1 MQLQVFTVAEWRGD
15 LHVSREFAYI
25 MRLARWIAS
34 KHPEFFSGDD
44 AEVQVLIYALHRL
57 SCELD
62 GCMLDGDGK
71 YASGELLE
79 FTRSVINELRE
90 GEPADY
96 RSIHPVAAVG
106 RLDAVFTLTCGN
118 GHRLL
123 VLHPRAISKPDALVN
138 ALKTFTVKCPVCG
151 TGEIY
156 LTLDGVGIRKVS
168 NGKTT
173 ARGGGSG

>member
-1 MQLQVFTVAEWRGD
+1 M
-15 LHVSREFAYI
+15 SREFAYV
-25 MRLARWIAS
+25 MRLARWIAA
-34 KHPEFFSGDD
+34 KHPEFFSGDG

-71 YASGELLE
+71 HASGELLE
-79 FTRSVINELRE
+79 FTRRVINELKE

-96 RSIHPVAAVG
+96 RGIHPETAVG

-123 VLHPRAISKPDALVN
+123 VLHPRSGSKPDALVN

-156 LTLDGVGIRKVS
+156 LTLDGIGVRKVS
-168 NGKTT
+168 SSNKAV
-173 ARGGGSG
+173 ARGGGGG

>member
-1 MQLQVFTVAEWRGD
+1 M
-15 LHVSREFAYI
+15 SREFAYV
-25 MRLARWIAS
+25 MRLARWIAA
-34 KHPEFFSGDD
+34 KHPEFFSGGD

-71 YASGELLE
+71 HLNGELLE
-79 FTRSVINELRE
+79 FTRRVINALRRDE
-90 GEPADY
+90 SIDY
-96 RSIHPVAAVG
+96 MRIHPEAAVG
-106 RLDAVFTLTCGN
+106 RRDAVFTLTCGN

-123 VLHPRAISKPDALVN
+123 VLHPRASSKPDALVN

-156 LTLDGVGIRKVS
+156 LTLDGVGIRRVN
-168 NGKTT
+168 NGKVVM
-173 ARGGGSG
+173 RNGR

>member
-1 MQLQVFTVAEWRGD
+1 
-15 LHVSREFAYI
+15 
-25 MRLARWIAS
+25 MRLAHWIAS
-34 KHPEFFSGDD
+34 KHPEFFSGDG

-71 YASGELLE
+71 HASGELLE
-79 FTRSVINELRE
+79 FTRRVINELKE
-90 GEPADY
+90 NEPIDY
-96 RSIHPVAAVG
+96 RGIHPKAAVG

-123 VLHPRAISKPDALVN
+123 VLHPRAGSKPDALVN
-138 ALKTFTVKCPVCG
+138 ALRTFTVKCPVCG

-156 LTLDGVGIRKVS
+156 LTLNGMGIRRVN
-168 NGKTT
+168 NGKAV
-173 ARGGGSG
+173 ARGGGGG